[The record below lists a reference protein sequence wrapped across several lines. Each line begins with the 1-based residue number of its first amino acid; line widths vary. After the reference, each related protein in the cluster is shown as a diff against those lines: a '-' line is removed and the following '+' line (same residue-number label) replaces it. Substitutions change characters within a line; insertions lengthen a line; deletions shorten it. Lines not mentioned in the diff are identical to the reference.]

1 MNSIK
6 EKGYVHM
13 NTSLQKKIAMPTV
26 WLVVLLG
33 SLSAFGPLSMDMYL
47 PGLPIVAEDLNA
59 STSLVQLSLTACLIG
74 LGAGQLIFGPL
85 SDIYGR
91 RKPLVIT
98 LSVYA
103 IASVLCA
110 FSPNIWIFVALR
122 FVQGMT
128 GAAGIVIAR
137 ACARDLY
144 VGNELT
150 KFMAM
155 LSIVSGSA
163 PILSPIIGGVVLNY
177 SSWHT
182 VFLLLGVIG
191 LLMFLSTAFFLPDT
205 LPVEA
210 RAESGMLAVVK
221 TFSGLLKD
229 KWFLGIALTQ
239 GLIMSGMFAY
249 IAGSPFV
256 LQNIYNVTA
265 QQFSLFFAMNGVG
278 IITAAQVTGRLSG
291 KIHEL
296 KFLRAGVLLS
306 FTASILLLLTVWN
319 EWPLAV
325 IATALFFM
333 VSSVGLVSPAAFSLA
348 MQSQGKSAGSAS
360 AFLGLLPFIGGA
372 IVSPLV
378 GLAGDSSAWPLS
390 IIVLTCSTAALVIY
404 FTVVRKAYRLQ
415 EI

>member
-1 MNSIK
+1 
-6 EKGYVHM
+6 M
-13 NTSLQKKIAMPTV
+13 NTSLQKRIPLPTV
-26 WLVVLLG
+26 WLVILLG

-47 PGLPIVAEDLNA
+47 PGLPIVADDLNA

-155 LSIVSGSA
+155 LSIVSGAA
-163 PILSPIIGGVVLNY
+163 PILSPIVGGVVLNFA
-177 SSWHT
+177 SWPA
-182 VFLLLGVIG
+182 VFLLLGIIG

-205 LPVEA
+205 LPVEE

-229 KWFLGIALTQ
+229 KWFIGIALTQ
-239 GLIMSGMFAY
+239 GLIMSSMFAY

-256 LQNIYNVTA
+256 LQNIYGVTA
-265 QQFSLFFAMNGVG
+265 QQFSLFFALNGVG
-278 IITAAQVTGRLSG
+278 IITAAQLTGRLSG
-291 KIHEL
+291 RIHEV

-306 FTASILLLLTVWN
+306 FAASILLLLTVWN

-333 VSSVGLVSPAAFSLA
+333 VSSVGLVSPASFSLA
-348 MQSQGKSAGSAS
+348 MQSQGKSAGSAA
-360 AFLGLLPFIGGA
+360 AFLGLMPFIGGA
-372 IVSPLV
+372 TVSPLV

-390 IIVLTCSTAALVIY
+390 MVVLTCSTGALVIF
-404 FTVVRKAYRLQ
+404 FTVVRKAFRMQ
-415 EI
+415 EV

>member
-1 MNSIK
+1 
-6 EKGYVHM
+6 M
-13 NTSLQKKIAMPTV
+13 NTSLQKKIPMPTV
-26 WLVVLLG
+26 WLVILLG

-47 PGLPIVAEDLNA
+47 PGLPIVADDLNA
-59 STSLVQLSLTACLIG
+59 STSLVQLSLTACLLG

-122 FVQGMT
+122 FVQGLT

-144 VGNELT
+144 VGSELT

-177 SSWHT
+177 ASWPM

-210 RAESGMLAVVK
+210 RSESGMLAVIK

-256 LQNIYNVTA
+256 LQNIYGITA
-265 QQFSLFFAMNGVG
+265 QQFSLFFAMNGIG

-291 KIHEL
+291 RIHEL

-306 FTASILLLLTVWN
+306 FTASIVLLLTVWN

-360 AFLGLLPFIGGA
+360 AFIGLVPFIGGA

-404 FTVVRKAYRLQ
+404 FTVVQKAFRMQ
-415 EI
+415 EV

>member
-1 MNSIK
+1 
-6 EKGYVHM
+6 M
-13 NTSLQKKIAMPTV
+13 NTSLQKRLPLPTV
-26 WLVVLLG
+26 WLVLLLG

-47 PGLPIVAEDLNA
+47 PGLPIVADDLNA

-98 LSVYA
+98 LIVYA

-155 LSIVSGSA
+155 LSIVSGAA
-163 PILSPIIGGVVLNY
+163 PILAPIVGGVVLNY
-177 SSWHT
+177 ASWQA
-182 VFLLLGVIG
+182 VFFLLGVIG
-191 LLMFLSTAFFLPDT
+191 LLMFLSTACFLPDT
-205 LPVEA
+205 LPVEE
-210 RAESGMLAVVK
+210 RAESGILAVVK

-229 KWFLGIALTQ
+229 KWFVGIALTQ
-239 GLIMSGMFAY
+239 GLIMSSMFAY

-256 LQNIYNVTA
+256 LQNMYGVTA
-265 QQFSLFFAMNGVG
+265 QQFSLFFALNGVG
-278 IITAAQVTGRLSG
+278 IITAAQLTGRLSG
-291 KIHEL
+291 RIHEV
-296 KFLRAGVLLS
+296 KFLRAGVLMS

-348 MQSQGKSAGSAS
+348 MQSQGKSAGSAA
-360 AFLGLLPFIGGA
+360 AFLGLMPFVGGA
-372 IVSPLV
+372 TVSPLV

-390 IIVLTCSTAALVIY
+390 IVVLTCSTGALVMF
-404 FTVVRKAYRLQ
+404 FTVVRKAFRLQ
-415 EI
+415 EV

>member
-1 MNSIK
+1 
-6 EKGYVHM
+6 M

-210 RAESGMLAVVK
+210 RSESGMLAVVK

>member
-1 MNSIK
+1 MNSI
-6 EKGYVHM
+6 EEVGYVHLK
-13 NTSLQKKIAMPTV
+13 TSLQKKIPMPTV
-26 WLVVLLG
+26 WLVILLG

-59 STSLVQLSLTACLIG
+59 STSLVQLSLTACLLG
-74 LGAGQLIFGPL
+74 LGVGQLIFGPL

-122 FVQGMT
+122 FVQGLT

-144 VGNELT
+144 VGSELT

-177 SSWHT
+177 ASWPT

-210 RAESGMLAVVK
+210 RSESGMLAVIK
-221 TFSGLLKD
+221 TFSGLLRD
-229 KWFLGIALTQ
+229 KWFLSIALTQ
-239 GLIMSGMFAY
+239 GLIMSSLFAY

-256 LQNIYNVTA
+256 LQNIYGITA
-265 QQFSLFFAMNGVG
+265 QQFSLFFAMNGIG

-291 KIHEL
+291 RIHEL

-306 FTASILLLLTVWN
+306 FTASIVLLLTVWN
-319 EWPLAV
+319 EWSLAV

-360 AFLGLLPFIGGA
+360 AFIGLVPFIGGA

-404 FTVVRKAYRLQ
+404 FAVVQKAFRMQ
-415 EI
+415 GV

>member
-1 MNSIK
+1 
-6 EKGYVHM
+6 M

>member
-1 MNSIK
+1 
-6 EKGYVHM
+6 M
-13 NTSLQKKIAMPTV
+13 NTSLQKRIPLPTV
-26 WLVVLLG
+26 WLVLLLG

-47 PGLPIVAEDLNA
+47 PGLPIVADDLNA

-98 LSVYA
+98 LIVYA

-155 LSIVSGSA
+155 LSIVSGAA
-163 PILSPIIGGVVLNY
+163 PILAPIVGGVVLNY
-177 SSWHT
+177 ASWQA
-182 VFLLLGVIG
+182 VFFLLGVIG
-191 LLMFLSTAFFLPDT
+191 LLMFVSTACFLPDT
-205 LPVEA
+205 LPVEG
-210 RAESGMLAVVK
+210 RADSGMLAVVK

-229 KWFLGIALTQ
+229 KWFIGIALTQ
-239 GLIMSGMFAY
+239 GLIMSSMFAY

-256 LQNIYNVTA
+256 LQNMYGVTA
-265 QQFSLFFAMNGVG
+265 QQFSLFFALNGVG
-278 IITAAQVTGRLSG
+278 IITAAQLTGRLSG
-291 KIHEL
+291 RIHEL
-296 KFLRAGVLLS
+296 KFLRAGVLMS
-306 FTASILLLLTVWN
+306 FAASILLMLTVWN

-348 MQSQGKSAGSAS
+348 MQSQGKSAGSAA
-360 AFLGLLPFIGGA
+360 AFLGLVPFIGGA
-372 IVSPLV
+372 TVSPLV

-390 IIVLTCSTAALVIY
+390 IVVLTCSTGALVMF
-404 FTVVRKAYRLQ
+404 FTVVRKAFQLQ
-415 EI
+415 EV

>member
-1 MNSIK
+1 
-6 EKGYVHM
+6 M
-13 NTSLQKKIAMPTV
+13 NTSLQKRIPLPTV
-26 WLVVLLG
+26 WLVILLG

-47 PGLPIVAEDLNA
+47 PGLPIVADDLNA

-91 RKPLVIT
+91 RTPLVIT

-155 LSIVSGSA
+155 LSIVSGAA
-163 PILSPIIGGVVLNY
+163 PILSPIVGGVVLNFA
-177 SSWHT
+177 SWPA
-182 VFLLLGVIG
+182 VFLLLGIIG

-205 LPVEA
+205 LPVEE

-229 KWFLGIALTQ
+229 KWFIGIALTQ
-239 GLIMSGMFAY
+239 GLIMSSMFAY

-256 LQNIYNVTA
+256 LQNIYGVTA
-265 QQFSLFFAMNGVG
+265 QQFSLFFALNGVG
-278 IITAAQVTGRLSG
+278 IITAAQLTGRLSG
-291 KIHEL
+291 RIHEV

-306 FTASILLLLTVWN
+306 FAASILLLLTVWN

-333 VSSVGLVSPAAFSLA
+333 VSSVGLVSPASFSLA
-348 MQSQGKSAGSAS
+348 MQSQGKSAGSAA
-360 AFLGLLPFIGGA
+360 AFLGLMPFIGGA
-372 IVSPLV
+372 TVSPLV

-390 IIVLTCSTAALVIY
+390 IIVLTCSTGALVIF
-404 FTVVRKAYRLQ
+404 FTVVRKAFRMQ
-415 EI
+415 EV

>member
-1 MNSIK
+1 MD
-6 EKGYVHM
+6 
-13 NTSLQKKIAMPTV
+13 TSLQKRIAMPTV

-163 PILSPIIGGVVLNY
+163 PILSPIVGGVVLNFA
-177 SSWHT
+177 SWPA

-210 RAESGMLAVVK
+210 RSESGMLAVVK

-229 KWFLGIALTQ
+229 KWFIGIALTQ

-256 LQNIYNVTA
+256 LQNIYGITA
-265 QQFSLFFAMNGVG
+265 QQFSLFFAMNGIG

-291 KIHEL
+291 RIHEL

-360 AFLGLLPFIGGA
+360 AFLGLMPFIGGA

-390 IIVLTCSTAALVIY
+390 IIVLTCSTAALVIF
-404 FTVVRKAYRLQ
+404 FTVVRKAFRLQ
-415 EI
+415 GV

>member
-1 MNSIK
+1 MNSIE

-13 NTSLQKKIAMPTV
+13 NTSLQKKIPMPTV
-26 WLVVLLG
+26 WLVILLG

-47 PGLPIVAEDLNA
+47 PGLPIVADDLNA
-59 STSLVQLSLTACLIG
+59 STSLVQLSLTACLLG

-122 FVQGMT
+122 FVQGLT

-144 VGNELT
+144 VGSELT

-177 SSWHT
+177 ASWPM

-210 RAESGMLAVVK
+210 RSESGMLAVIK

-256 LQNIYNVTA
+256 LQNIYGITA
-265 QQFSLFFAMNGVG
+265 QQFSLFFAMNGIG

-291 KIHEL
+291 RIHEL

-306 FTASILLLLTVWN
+306 FTASIVLLLTVWN

-360 AFLGLLPFIGGA
+360 AFIGLVPFIGGA

-404 FTVVRKAYRLQ
+404 FTVVQKAFRMQ
-415 EI
+415 EV

>member
-1 MNSIK
+1 MD
-6 EKGYVHM
+6 
-13 NTSLQKKIAMPTV
+13 TSLQKRIAMPTV

-163 PILSPIIGGVVLNY
+163 PILSPIVGGVVLNFA
-177 SSWHT
+177 SWPA

-191 LLMFLSTAFFLPDT
+191 LFMFLSTAFFLPDT

-210 RAESGMLAVVK
+210 RSESGMLAVVK

-229 KWFLGIALTQ
+229 KWFIGIALTQ

-256 LQNIYNVTA
+256 LQNIYGITA
-265 QQFSLFFAMNGVG
+265 QQFSLFFAMNGIG

-291 KIHEL
+291 RIHEL

-360 AFLGLLPFIGGA
+360 AFLGLMPFIGGA

-390 IIVLTCSTAALVIY
+390 IIVLTCSTAALVIF
-404 FTVVRKAYRLQ
+404 FTVVRKAFRLQ
-415 EI
+415 GV

>member
-1 MNSIK
+1 
-6 EKGYVHM
+6 M
-13 NTSLQKKIAMPTV
+13 NTSLQKKIPMPTV

-47 PGLPIVAEDLNA
+47 PGLPIVADDLNA

-155 LSIVSGSA
+155 LSIVSGAA
-163 PILSPIIGGVVLNY
+163 PILSPIVGGVVLNFA
-177 SSWHT
+177 SWPA
-182 VFLLLGVIG
+182 VFLLLGIIG

-205 LPVEA
+205 LPVEE

-229 KWFLGIALTQ
+229 KWFIGIALTQ
-239 GLIMSGMFAY
+239 GLIMSSMFAY

-256 LQNIYNVTA
+256 LQNIYGVTA
-265 QQFSLFFAMNGVG
+265 QQFSLFFALNGVG
-278 IITAAQVTGRLSG
+278 IITAAQLTGRLSG
-291 KIHEL
+291 RIHEV

-306 FTASILLLLTVWN
+306 FAASILLLLTVWN

-333 VSSVGLVSPAAFSLA
+333 VSSVGLVSPASFSLA
-348 MQSQGKSAGSAS
+348 MQSQGKSAGSAA
-360 AFLGLLPFIGGA
+360 AFLGLMPFIGGA
-372 IVSPLV
+372 TVSPLV

-390 IIVLTCSTAALVIY
+390 MVVLTCSTGALVIF
-404 FTVVRKAYRLQ
+404 FTVVRKAFRMQ
-415 EI
+415 DV

>member
-1 MNSIK
+1 
-6 EKGYVHM
+6 M
-13 NTSLQKKIAMPTV
+13 NTSLQKRLPLPTV
-26 WLVVLLG
+26 WLVLLLG

-47 PGLPIVAEDLNA
+47 PGLPIVADDLNA

-98 LSVYA
+98 LIVYA
-103 IASVLCA
+103 IASILCA

-122 FVQGMT
+122 FIQGMT

-155 LSIVSGSA
+155 LSIVSGAA
-163 PILSPIIGGVVLNY
+163 PILAPIVGGVVLNY
-177 SSWHT
+177 ASWQA
-182 VFLLLGVIG
+182 VFFLLGVIG
-191 LLMFLSTAFFLPDT
+191 LLMFVSTACFLPDT
-205 LPVEA
+205 LPVEE

-239 GLIMSGMFAY
+239 GLIMSSMFAY

-256 LQNIYNVTA
+256 LQNIYGVTA
-265 QQFSLFFAMNGVG
+265 QQFSLFFALNGVG
-278 IITAAQVTGRLSG
+278 IITAAQLTGRLSG
-291 KIHEL
+291 RIHEV
-296 KFLRAGVLLS
+296 KFLRAGVLMS
-306 FTASILLLLTVWN
+306 FAASILLMLTVWN
-319 EWPLAV
+319 EWPLIV

-333 VSSVGLVSPAAFSLA
+333 VSSVGLVSPASFSLA
-348 MQSQGKSAGSAS
+348 MQSQGKSAGSAA
-360 AFLGLLPFIGGA
+360 AFLGLMPFIGGA
-372 IVSPLV
+372 TVSPLV

-390 IIVLTCSTAALVIY
+390 IVVLTCSTGALVMF
-404 FTVVRKAYRLQ
+404 FTVVRKAFRLQ
-415 EI
+415 EV

>member
-1 MNSIK
+1 
-6 EKGYVHM
+6 M
-13 NTSLQKKIAMPTV
+13 NTSLQKRLPLPTV
-26 WLVVLLG
+26 WLVLLLG

-47 PGLPIVAEDLNA
+47 PGLPIVADDLNA

-98 LSVYA
+98 LIVYA

-155 LSIVSGSA
+155 LSIVSGAA
-163 PILSPIIGGVVLNY
+163 PILAPIVGGVVLNY
-177 SSWHT
+177 ASWQA
-182 VFLLLGVIG
+182 VFFLLGVIG
-191 LLMFLSTAFFLPDT
+191 LLMFVSTACFLPDT
-205 LPVEA
+205 LRVEE

-229 KWFLGIALTQ
+229 KWFVGIALTQ
-239 GLIMSGMFAY
+239 GLIMSSMFAY

-256 LQNIYNVTA
+256 LQNMYGVTA
-265 QQFSLFFAMNGVG
+265 QQFSLFFALNGVG
-278 IITAAQVTGRLSG
+278 IITAAQLTGRLSG
-291 KIHEL
+291 RIHEV
-296 KFLRAGVLLS
+296 KFLRAGVLMS
-306 FTASILLLLTVWN
+306 FAASILLLLTVWN

-348 MQSQGKSAGSAS
+348 MQSQGKSAGSAA
-360 AFLGLLPFIGGA
+360 AFLGLMPFIGGA
-372 IVSPLV
+372 TVSPLV

-390 IIVLTCSTAALVIY
+390 IVVLTCSTGALVMF
-404 FTVVRKAYRLQ
+404 FTVVRKAFRLQ
-415 EI
+415 EV

>member
-1 MNSIK
+1 
-6 EKGYVHM
+6 M
-13 NTSLQKKIAMPTV
+13 NTSLQKKISMPTV

-163 PILSPIIGGVVLNY
+163 PILSPIVGGVVLNY
-177 SSWHT
+177 ASWHM
-182 VFLLLGVIG
+182 VFLLLGIIG

-210 RAESGMLAVVK
+210 RSESGMLAVIK

-256 LQNIYNVTA
+256 LQNIYGVTA

-404 FTVVRKAYRLQ
+404 FTVVRKAFRMQ
-415 EI
+415 EV

>member
-1 MNSIK
+1 MNSIE

-13 NTSLQKKIAMPTV
+13 ETSLQKKIAMPTV

-122 FVQGMT
+122 FVQGLT

-150 KFMAM
+150 KFIAM

-163 PILSPIIGGVVLNY
+163 PILSPIVGGIVLNY
-177 SSWHT
+177 ASFSVVPSVW
-182 VFLLLGVIG
+182 
-191 LLMFLSTAFFLPDT
+191 AFF
-205 LPVEA
+205 A
-210 RAESGMLAVVK
+210 I
-221 TFSGLLKD
+221 F
-229 KWFLGIALTQ
+229 
-239 GLIMSGMFAY
+239 
-249 IAGSPFV
+249 
-256 LQNIYNVTA
+256 
-265 QQFSLFFAMNGVG
+265 
-278 IITAAQVTGRLSG
+278 
-291 KIHEL
+291 
-296 KFLRAGVLLS
+296 
-306 FTASILLLLTVWN
+306 
-319 EWPLAV
+319 
-325 IATALFFM
+325 
-333 VSSVGLVSPAAFSLA
+333 AAFS
-348 MQSQGKSAGSAS
+348 
-360 AFLGLLPFIGGA
+360 
-372 IVSPLV
+372 
-378 GLAGDSSAWPLS
+378 
-390 IIVLTCSTAALVIY
+390 
-404 FTVVRKAYRLQ
+404 
-415 EI
+415 

>member
-1 MNSIK
+1 MK
-6 EKGYVHM
+6 
-13 NTSLQKKIAMPTV
+13 TSLQKKIAMPTV

-59 STSLVQLSLTACLIG
+59 STSLVQLSLTACLLG
-74 LGAGQLIFGPL
+74 LGVGQLIFGPL

-122 FVQGMT
+122 FVQGLT

-144 VGNELT
+144 VGSELT

-177 SSWHT
+177 ASWPM

-210 RAESGMLAVVK
+210 RSESGILAVIK
-221 TFSGLLKD
+221 TFSGLLRD
-229 KWFLGIALTQ
+229 KWFLSIALTQ
-239 GLIMSGMFAY
+239 GLIMSGLFAY

-256 LQNIYNVTA
+256 LQNIYGITA
-265 QQFSLFFAMNGVG
+265 QQFSLFFAMNGIG

-291 KIHEL
+291 RIHEL

-306 FTASILLLLTVWN
+306 FTASIVLLLTVWN

-360 AFLGLLPFIGGA
+360 AFIGLVPFIGGA

-404 FTVVRKAYRLQ
+404 FTVVQKAFRMQ
-415 EI
+415 EV